1 MKITL
6 AILST
11 AFMTTGCT
19 TAAQNDR
26 ANAFTKCDSIKT
38 VTSRDRCIS
47 KAFNEAERARQDQAS
62 EMQDDIDEAEQRELD
77 RVIAGA
83 EKDG

>member
-6 AILST
+6 AILSV
-11 AFMTTGCT
+11 AIMTTGCI
-19 TAAQNDR
+19 TAAEHDR
-26 ANAFTKCDSIKT
+26 GDAFAKCDSIKV

-47 KAFNEAERARQDQAS
+47 KAINEAERNRQDQAR
-62 EMQDDIDEAEQRELD
+62 EMQEGIEEAEQRELN

-83 EKDG
+83 EKD